1 MRHIKSSYEVR
12 GEQGYSKTRNIQ
24 AQNKKQEQV
33 DLENRLKKR
42 YQELSKQLKTK

>member
-24 AQNKKQEQV
+24 AQNKK
-33 DLENRLKKR
+33 LEVIKLEERLKKR
-42 YQELSKQLKTK
+42 YQELNKQLKSK